1 MNDEIED
8 NDLVKYITDNWLD
21 IVSYS
26 RHNEMILCATYENLD
41 INIAATTTDYYTSC
55 FVLTPIVK
63 NLTIYNRN
71 EIVHGNR

>member
-26 RHNEMILCATYENLD
+26 RHNEMILGATYENLD

-55 FVLTPIVK
+55 FVLTPIVE